1 MTELDELIKQRKALE
16 KDTAQRNAIEKEKG
30 KIKEL
35 QEQRENDRKSKTVF
49 GKIKKTSKISILRK
63 LSILN
68 DSKRMAQGEKA
79 RQVGNNGKDPQIF
92 HGNHKP

>member
-16 KDTAQRNAIEKEKG
+16 KDTAQRNAIENEKG

-49 GKIKKTSKISILRK
+49 GKIKKNIKNINIEKVVHPERFKEDGTRRK
-63 LSILN
+63 
-68 DSKRMAQGEKA
+68 GKA
-79 RQVGNNGKDPQIF
+79 GRE
-92 HGNHKP
+92 